1 MKNLENHGFTIKVE
15 TTYIPSYEI
24 QKPFNFFFAYQ
35 ITIKNDSK
43 QASQLVSRCWKITDS
58 MGHQEEVNGLGVV
71 GLQPIIEGG
80 ESFTYTSGCPLI
92 STMGKMKG
100 YYIFL
105 NLTDQSTFKVN
116 IPEFELVAN
125 FVLN

>member
-1 MKNLENHGFTIKVE
+1 MENQGFTIKVE
-15 TTYIPSYEI
+15 TSYIPTYEI
-24 QKPFNFFFAYQ
+24 QKPFQYFFAYQ

-43 QASQLVSRCWKITDS
+43 QASQLVSRFWEITDS
-58 MGHQEEVNGLGVV
+58 IGHQEVVNGLGVV
-71 GLQPIIEGG
+71 GLQPIIEVG

-100 YYIFL
+100 YYTFL
-105 NLTDQSTFKVN
+105 NLADQSTFKVE
-116 IPEFELVAN
+116 IPEFELIAN